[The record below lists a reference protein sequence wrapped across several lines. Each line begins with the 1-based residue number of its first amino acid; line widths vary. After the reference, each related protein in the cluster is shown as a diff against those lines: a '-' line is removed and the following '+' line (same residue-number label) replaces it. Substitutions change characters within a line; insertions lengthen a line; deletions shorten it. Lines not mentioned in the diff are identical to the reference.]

1 MTTGRALQTAL
12 DYHRAWSS
20 HDVDAAMALVAD
32 DVVCDSPG
40 GPVTGIDAFR
50 AFMGPFAT
58 STTRTE
64 ILGAF
69 GDDVTAV
76 VLYDTDS
83 TLVRHAPGAEWV
95 RVTDGRITHMTIV
108 FDRLP
113 FAQARAAAG

>member
-1 MTTGRALQTAL
+1 MTGRALQTAL

-69 GDDVTAV
+69 GDDDTAV

-83 TLVRHAPGAEWV
+83 TLVRHAPGAECV
-95 RVTDGRITHMTIV
+95 RVAGGRITHMTIV